1 MVERAAEI
9 DVKRAVPFAVAFAPH
24 APSGHREVLVGVCPE
39 PP

>member
-9 DVKRAVPFAVAFAPH
+9 DGKRAVPEAVATAPH
-24 APSGHREVLVGVCPE
+24 APAGHREWLVGVCPE